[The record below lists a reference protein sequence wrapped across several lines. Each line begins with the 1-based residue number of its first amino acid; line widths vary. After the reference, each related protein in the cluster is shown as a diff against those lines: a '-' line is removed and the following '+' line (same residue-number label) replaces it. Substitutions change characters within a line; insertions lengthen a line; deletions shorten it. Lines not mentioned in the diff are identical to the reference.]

1 MRLEVYWSPA
11 DVSVTWHN
19 LGDKSWN
26 EEKRVWGEPNDP
38 LFEKEKA
45 FDAVYASWTESI
57 NNWDDVTTSY
67 DDIEV
72 APPEE
77 PEDPP
82 PPAPGNPNLP
92 NYGDNLEGTE
102 DVRIGDM
109 RLLISLG
116 GLR

>member
-1 MRLEVYWSPA
+1 VYE
-11 DVSVTWHN
+11 TWHN

-26 EEKRVWGEPNDP
+26 EEKRGWDEANNP
-38 LFEKEKA
+38 LVEKA
-45 FDAVYASWTESI
+45 ETRAEIYAGWTYSFDK
-57 NNWDDVTTSY
+57 WDDVATKWE
-67 DDIEV
+67 DIEV

-77 PEDPP
+77 PEEPP

-92 NYGDNLEGTE
+92 NYGDGLAGTE

-109 RLLISLG
+109 RLLITLG